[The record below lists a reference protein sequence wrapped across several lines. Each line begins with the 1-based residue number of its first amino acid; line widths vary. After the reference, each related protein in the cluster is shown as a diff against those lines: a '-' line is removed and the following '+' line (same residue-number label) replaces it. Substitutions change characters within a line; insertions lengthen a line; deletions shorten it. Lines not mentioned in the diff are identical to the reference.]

1 MNNDIKAQP
10 TFCSNTLICNFVF
23 FYRQMRNFFLTQPL
37 CSYNLS
43 KVLQFFL
50 YTEMWGTSVCKYYS
64 FQISKDLVW
73 TVVWLR
79 IFELPS
85 CITGMLFSEL
95 LLFIWHEQ
103 LSLRYWNYPLTLQ
116 LWRKMSNHDINR
128 WFNLLFVVQMKFCPP
143 WQAVVMKQFL
153 TQLLPSP
160 DICTSSLR

>member
-1 MNNDIKAQP
+1 MGLRSLYQWYSLYGQRAVGK
-10 TFCSNTLICNFVF
+10 
-23 FYRQMRNFFLTQPL
+23 RQMRNFFLTQPL

-103 LSLRYWNYPLTLQ
+103 LSSRYWNYPLTLQ
-116 LWRKMSNHDINR
+116 LLWRKMSNHDINR